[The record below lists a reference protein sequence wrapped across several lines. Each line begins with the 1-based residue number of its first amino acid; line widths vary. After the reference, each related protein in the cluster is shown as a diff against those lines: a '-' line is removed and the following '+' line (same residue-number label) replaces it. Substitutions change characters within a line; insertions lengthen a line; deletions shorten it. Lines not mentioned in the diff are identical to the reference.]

1 MHRSS
6 VPLLMSIKI
15 VYNPPGFFV
24 VNDKLMKISLLVKGH
39 VYFKI
44 DLVRFQ
50 YANYTHLNL

>member
-24 VNDKLMKISLLVKGH
+24 VNNKLMKSKPAGQSSCI
-39 VYFKI
+39 F
-44 DLVRFQ
+44 
-50 YANYTHLNL
+50 